1 MLIFI
6 SMICIAVVPVVSAA
20 DVGTSS
26 TRIVSNATPQQLE
39 KINALWGKDITIGDY
54 MEQVHPEHL
63 VGVSD
68 DIKKIMHER
77 KMIWPDG
84 KNETR
89 MTQLSR
95 LTSTLTVSCTI
106 SKVSS
111 TRIDYHGQSV
121 LTPSTPVASY
131 IYIEAF
137 VRNAADT
144 KVDSTSASAQ
154 GESSVFTTNKMY
166 FWPPN
171 GVYHVTAYGYS
182 ITPNLE
188 GTSQTGTVSI
198 P

>member
-84 KNETR
+84 KKEMR
-89 MTQLSR
+89 IAQLSR
-95 LTSTLTVSCTI
+95 LTPTLYVSCTI
-106 SKVSS
+106 SKYSS
-111 TRIDYHGQSV
+111 TRIDYSGTSQLSSGQ
-121 LTPSTPVASY
+121 AGY
-131 IYIEAF
+131 IYNEAF
-137 VRNAADT
+137 LRNAADT

-154 GESSVFTTNKMY
+154 GANSVSTTTKMY
-166 FWPPN
+166 FWPAN
-171 GVYHVTAYGYS
+171 GNYHVTTYGYTIS
-182 ITPNLE
+182 PDRE
-188 GTSQTGTVSI
+188 GTSASGTITI